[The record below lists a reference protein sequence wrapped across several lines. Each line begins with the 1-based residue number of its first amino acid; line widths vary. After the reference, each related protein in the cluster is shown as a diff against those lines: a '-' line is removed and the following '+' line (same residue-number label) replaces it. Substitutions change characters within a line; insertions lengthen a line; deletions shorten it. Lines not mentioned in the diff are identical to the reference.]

1 MNTTDLK
8 QYPLPD
14 RLRAT
19 LAQADQI
26 AQSMARSGR
35 PVPASIM
42 LFSDD
47 YAVVDRI
54 VRHITG
60 GRLRAHQVQWA
71 GRHLARYV
79 APSLAASA

>member
-1 MNTTDLK
+1 MNADLK

-26 AQSMARSGR
+26 AQTMARSGR

-42 LFSDD
+42 LYAAD
-47 YAVVDRI
+47 YDLIDRVVMR
-54 VRHITG
+54 VSG
-60 GRLRAHQVQWA
+60 GRLRAHQVNWS
-71 GRHLARYV
+71 GRPLGRYV
-79 APSLAASA
+79 EPSLAGAA

>member
-35 PVPASIM
+35 SVPASIV
-42 LFSDD
+42 LYAAD
-47 YAVVDRI
+47 YDTVDRI
-54 VRHITG
+54 VSRFTNG
-60 GRLRAHQVQWA
+60 SVRAHDVNWS
-71 GRHLARYV
+71 GRPLGRYV
-79 APSLAASA
+79 EHACVG